1 METFSF
7 LDVIFELFVVGLA
20 TLLLARKNFIS
31 ILIALELLLLT
42 VNLTFVYWSL
52 VLDDFMGLIFFL
64 VILTLAAV
72 ESVVGLAL
80 AVSFFRLQHSVLL
93 TRFSFSK
100 G

>member
-1 METFSF
+1 MEVNSF
-7 LDVIFELFVVGLA
+7 LDVVFELFVVGLA
-20 TLLLARKNFIS
+20 SLLLARKNFIS

-52 VLDDFMGLIFFL
+52 VLDDLMGIIFFL

-72 ESVVGLAL
+72 ESVIGLAL
-80 AVSFFRLQHSVLL
+80 AVSFFRLQQSVLL
-93 TRFSFSK
+93 GRLSFSK